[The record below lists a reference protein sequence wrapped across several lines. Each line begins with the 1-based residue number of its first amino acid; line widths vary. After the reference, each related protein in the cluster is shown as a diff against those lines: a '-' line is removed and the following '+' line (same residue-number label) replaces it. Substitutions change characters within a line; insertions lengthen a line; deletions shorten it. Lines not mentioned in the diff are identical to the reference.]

1 MADLINLQQTE
12 YDELQTKLTAT
23 HLAIEKGEA
32 EIRKACQELVT
43 DGGGF
48 FVKDISANVL
58 ALLLQMEIIINTS
71 ILNEF
76 CNSEQEIAT
85 FIQSIIETDVTS
97 S

>member
-32 EIRKACQELVT
+32 EIRMACQELVA